1 MTNPIT
7 EVTLKKLY
15 DEVVPLFPEDT
26 VLTTPGMSGNDRVFS
41 GDGFR
46 IGLSCVLIN
55 EKNPELLDV
64 GLWCNYPKYHMLPS
78 KEGLTIQE
86 AKDWLIRSAKRSAE
100 FNSEHE
106 KKAKIER
113 RRRRKNL
120 AIIAIAFA
128 ILVVYIAI
136 KNGPVNFILATK
148 MVVFFVG
155 SPLIGLM
162 ISMVVMWL
170 LHVVT
175 GIEIHNLGS
184 ETLVDGVWKGEKE
197 ELGVAKV
204 RHRITNISIVSGM
217 IIASLCLYVG
227 LFTKYPLSING
238 VYLFIT
244 LEVL

>member
-1 MTNPIT
+1 MTSPIT
-7 EVTLKKLY
+7 EAALKKLY
-15 DEVVPLFPEDT
+15 DEVEPLFPEDT
-26 VLTTPGMSGNDRVFS
+26 LLTTPGMSGNDRVFS

-64 GLWCNYPKYHMLPS
+64 GLWCNYPNYHMLPS

-86 AKDWLIRSAKRSAE
+86 AKDWLIRSAE

-113 RRRRKNL
+113 SRRRRNL

-128 ILVVYIAI
+128 ILVAYIAI

-175 GIEIHNLGS
+175 GIEIQNLGS
-184 ETLVDGVWKGEKE
+184 ETLVDGILKGENE

-204 RHRITNISIVSGM
+204 RHRITNISIASGM